1 MRTHTG
7 EKPYA
12 CPYCPHRATQKVN
25 LKGHVITR
33 HGRDKW
39 NEVAVQGND
48 ESAVTSWMSHPSA
61 FEDDN
66 YAT

>member
-39 NEVAVQGND
+39 NEVNVQGND
-48 ESAVTSWMSHPSA
+48 DSAVISWISHPSG
-61 FEDDN
+61 FEDNN
-66 YAT
+66 YAA

>member
-12 CPYCPHRATQKVN
+12 CPFCPHRATQKVN

-39 NEVAVQGND
+39 NDIAVQGSD
-48 ESAVTSWMSHPSA
+48 DSVLGWLSQPTS
-61 FEDDN
+61 FEDN
-66 YAT
+66 YTT